1 MTNPSVVSPRTRRWQ
16 SYIWDALDKSPEER
30 RFVLKL
36 DVFLTGFACLG
47 WFPALLWYLED
58 DLTRIE
64 GFFLKSLD
72 QFNISNAFVSG
83 MYASPFQST
92 RKASAYQD

>member
-1 MTNPSVVSPRTRRWQ
+1 MTPPSVVGRQTRRWQ
-16 SYIWDALDKSPEER
+16 SYIWDSLDKGPEER
-30 RFVLKL
+30 RFLFKI
-36 DVFLTGFACLG
+36 DIFLSGFACLG
-47 WFPALLWYLED
+47 WSGAILASED

-83 MYASPFQST
+83 MYASLSN
-92 RKASAYQD
+92 R